1 LQDIVLR
8 GMEVGDGVLAEVD
21 PGKNKGVGALAAC
34 EVIARAPIN
43 SSLPAAPF
51 NVSDPNPP
59 LSRSL

>member
-1 LQDIVLR
+1 
-8 GMEVGDGVLAEVD
+8 MEVGDGVLAEVD